1 MATKFVSSQNII
13 ISARLTMQTEFL
25 NNIYTSMKQL
35 LFNVPVNYLAL
46 TITQKYI
53 SLLFPGFKICLFV
66 CLFFFLIKSLHNQ
79 SELNLQFN
87 LTWSLEARAAPRPV
101 QTNAGN
107 SYKYMRNCHAQ
118 FPKKQQPNM
127 LLSA

>member
-1 MATKFVSSQNII
+1 
-13 ISARLTMQTEFL
+13 MQIEFL

-66 CLFFFLIKSLHNQ
+66 CFFLNKI
-79 SELNLQFN
+79 
-87 LTWSLEARAAPRPV
+87 TA
-101 QTNAGN
+101 
-107 SYKYMRNCHAQ
+107 
-118 FPKKQQPNM
+118 
-127 LLSA
+127 

>member
-66 CLFFFLIKSLHNQ
+66 CFFLNKI
-79 SELNLQFN
+79 
-87 LTWSLEARAAPRPV
+87 TA
-101 QTNAGN
+101 
-107 SYKYMRNCHAQ
+107 
-118 FPKKQQPNM
+118 
-127 LLSA
+127 